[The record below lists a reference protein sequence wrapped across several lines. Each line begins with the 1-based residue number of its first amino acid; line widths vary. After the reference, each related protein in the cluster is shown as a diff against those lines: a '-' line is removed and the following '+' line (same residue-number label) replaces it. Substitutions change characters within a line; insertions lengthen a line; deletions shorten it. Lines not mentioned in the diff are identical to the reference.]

1 MAYIT
6 QKRINDKTYYYAEH
20 RVWKDGKS
28 KRAWQKYLG
37 TIEKIIEAVE
47 GKNIEPDYAVLF
59 ELGGIAAYLHIS
71 EEIGVAKI
79 IDRMLPK
86 RKQSLTIGQYML
98 IAVIN
103 RGLEAVSK
111 RSIWNWFQNTI
122 LLNYFVGV
130 KKEQLSSQRFWDHM
144 DKIPE
149 EMIMDIW
156 KSILESAF
164 KQIDDDLL
172 QVSYDET
179 NYYTF
184 ISSFNNRCQIAKRG
198 KNKQGRA
205 NLRQVNYAL
214 FCSNQTHIPLYFDV
228 YNGNCHDSKEFNTII
243 PKFRETF
250 KDKVTPNSPITLIF
264 DKGNNSPDNIA
275 LIGQSGFHLIGSL
288 KLNEH
293 IELVE
298 LSNNDRRFI
307 RLSHPRLEQI
317 KAYRLTKQVYSK
329 EMTLIVTFNENLYRD
344 QIKTVNNDIEKCMQE
359 LSVLE
364 QRLIDRADGLVT
376 KGKKP
381 TRASVDKN
389 IRDILKRQYMQQL
402 FDIEDKQKNNVPLF
416 RYELNGE
423 AYARLLDT
431 YLGKK
436 ILFSDN
442 HHWKTDDIILA
453 YHSQF
458 IVENI
463 FKESKDRN
471 TGYWWPLN
479 HWTDQKIKVHGLYC
493 TITLL
498 LRALMNIKLQKESIN
513 LSINRLHHELDG
525 IKQVINIHSKSKG
538 KAKNKATIIRTLT
551 KLDEI
556 QQKLFD
562 LFEMK
567 KYVTS

>member
-6 QKRINDKTYYYAEH
+6 HKKINDKTYYYAEQ

-37 TIEKIIEAVE
+37 TIEKIIESVD
-47 GKNIEPDYAVLF
+47 GKNIEPDHAILF
-59 ELGGIAAYLHIS
+59 ELGGLAAYLNIA
-71 EEIGVAKI
+71 EEIGLVNT
-79 IDRMLPK
+79 IDSMLPK

-98 IAVIN
+98 IAAIN
-103 RGLEAVSK
+103 RGLGAVSK

-130 KKEQLSSQRFWDHM
+130 KKEQLTSQRFWDHM

-149 EMIMDIW
+149 DMIMGLW
-156 KSILESAF
+156 KNILESAF
-164 KQIDDDLL
+164 KHIDDDLS
-172 QVSYDET
+172 QISYDET

-184 ISSFNNRCQIAKRG
+184 ISSFNNKCQIAKRG

-228 YNGNCHDSKEFNTII
+228 YHGNCHDSKEFNTII

-250 KDKVTPNSPITLIF
+250 KNKVSANSPITLIF
-264 DKGNNSPDNIA
+264 DKGNNSPDNIS
-275 LIGQSGFHLIGSL
+275 LIGQSGFHFVGSL
-288 KLNEH
+288 KLNDH
-293 IELVE
+293 TELAG
-298 LSNNDRRFI
+298 LSNKDKCFVQ
-307 RLSHPRLEQI
+307 LAHPKLEQI
-317 KAYRLTKQVYSK
+317 KAYRLTKQIYSN
-329 EMTLIVTFNENLYRD
+329 EMVLIVTFNDKLYQD
-344 QIKTVNNDIEKCMQE
+344 QIKTVNNDVEKCVQQLSE
-359 LSVLE
+359 LQ
-364 QRLIDRADGLVT
+364 QRLGDRADGLIT

-381 TRASVDKN
+381 TRDSVNKN

-402 FDIEDKQKNNVPLF
+402 FVIGDKEKNGIPLF
-416 RYELNGE
+416 KYEFNGE
-423 AYARLLDT
+423 AYAKLLDT

-436 ILFSDN
+436 ILFTDN
-442 HHWKTDDIILA
+442 HHWKTEDIILA

-458 IVENI
+458 IIENI

-471 TGYWWPLN
+471 TGCWWPLN

-498 LRALMNIKLQKESIN
+498 IRAIMNHKLQNALMKLST
-513 LSINRLHHELDG
+513 NRLHQKLDG

-538 KAKNKATIIRTLT
+538 KGNKKVLKTSTLT
-551 KLDEI
+551 KMDEI
-556 QQKLFD
+556 QQKLYD

-567 KYVTS
+567 KYMTN